1 MSSTIE
7 EDATRRKRR
16 RNDDDD
22 GDANREEETVEKSGS
37 AALDTTTA
45 SPALK
50 ALISRLGTRLENAAP
65 VLESQPTSLQDL
77 LIPALRE
84 MLSVATNIRQRT
96 ETLEKQS
103 HPMTDPKTN
112 TTIKMKKFPDQ
123 DLPFIPSSLRK
134 ACPIKCSEALKD
146 DPEMIAILDKAASDW
161 EHFAKVRMAMHD
173 RAVKKHE
180 IKKRQEN
187 LQKLFNDFAS
197 LWAKAIFIGMRE
209 EEDLPDGTQLTW
221 QEFASTLAYEA
232 LSMFSKASWQA
243 LGFATKNAMLKAY
256 KQQSKHSKSSIDA
269 KITDGDK
276 KYYEDS
282 VDVFASYLTGT
293 TIDIW
298 FEDEDKDTSR
308 KINAAIKAELGIE
321 VTATATEEVRTAV
334 AGTTSQSQENRVM
347 DAARKAARAETKKAM
362 QQIITSQRK
371 KSLGNEESQ
380 SLSVTKNGQSSN
392 KKSKKSGKKQKQPS
406 SPKQPPKSSMKSKK
420 KKPKAKVKFA
430 SDTKG
435 AAKGNQGGAK
445 GGKKKKGARER

>member
-7 EDATRRKRR
+7 EYATRRKRR
-16 RNDDDD
+16 RSDDDD
-22 GDANREEETVEKSGS
+22 DANREEETVEKSGS
-37 AALDTTTA
+37 AALETNTT

-50 ALISRLGTRLENAAP
+50 SLISRLGTRLENAAP

-103 HPMTDPKTN
+103 NPMIDPLMK

-134 ACPIKCSEALKD
+134 ACPIKCSKALKD

-209 EEDLPDGTQLTW
+209 EEDLPDGTELTW

-232 LSMFSKASWQA
+232 MSSFSKASWQA

-256 KQQSKHSKSSIDA
+256 MQQSKHSKSSTDA
-269 KITDGDK
+269 KITIK
-276 KYYEDS
+276 CKHWTKTPTRPNA
-282 VDVFASYLTGT
+282 FATN
-293 TIDIW
+293 
-298 FEDEDKDTSR
+298 R
-308 KINAAIKAELGIE
+308 M
-321 VTATATEEVRTAV
+321 
-334 AGTTSQSQENRVM
+334 QSWP
-347 DAARKAARAETKKAM
+347 
-362 QQIITSQRK
+362 
-371 KSLGNEESQ
+371 
-380 SLSVTKNGQSSN
+380 LSTLKC
-392 KKSKKSGKKQKQPS
+392 K
-406 SPKQPPKSSMKSKK
+406 
-420 KKPKAKVKFA
+420 
-430 SDTKG
+430 
-435 AAKGNQGGAK
+435 
-445 GGKKKKGARER
+445 RERDCLVPKIAGLVPQVLIPAPLFVS